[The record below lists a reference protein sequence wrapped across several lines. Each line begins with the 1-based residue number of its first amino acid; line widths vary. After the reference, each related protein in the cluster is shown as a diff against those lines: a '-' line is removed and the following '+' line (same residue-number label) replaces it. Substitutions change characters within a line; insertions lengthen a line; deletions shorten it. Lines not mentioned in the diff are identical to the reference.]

1 MKNQNKKPLNEVEKI
16 LQKKVKKGETDALK
30 EWILSQTEALIE
42 NRFTDKNLD
51 KAILKRFL
59 LENNDSG
66 QLFKY
71 VQAAVKPYAP
81 KFPLEFYR
89 QIYRLRNLRTD
100 GNRLY
105 QRPGFIGRLTNQMIY
120 ARFPKGILEAIQE
133 LNPLANGIR
142 PHKHF
147 QRLTIV
153 GEEELKIFI
162 ADAIATMQQSRYW
175 NEFVRLFSKKY
186 GATYQIDMFDE

>member
-1 MKNQNKKPLNEVEKI
+1 MKKPKKNPLNEVEKI
-16 LQKKVKKGETDALK
+16 LLKKVKKGETDSLK
-30 EWILSQTEALIE
+30 DWILSQTEALIE

-59 LENNDSG
+59 LENNDPG

-71 VQAAVKPYAP
+71 VQAAAKPYAP
-81 KFPLEFYR
+81 KFRLEFYR

-105 QRPGFIGRLTNQMIY
+105 KRPGFIGTLTNQMIY
-120 ARFPKGILEAIQE
+120 ARFPKGILKTLQE
-133 LNPLANGIR
+133 LNPSSYGIR

-147 QRLTIV
+147 QLLTLV
-153 GEEELKIFI
+153 GEEELKNFI
-162 ADAIATMQQSRYW
+162 EDAIATMQQSRYW
-175 NEFVRLFSKKY
+175 NEFVRLFAKKY
-186 GATYQIDMFDE
+186 GATYQIDMFDC